1 MKVAEIIASVDRLRP
16 NGYEAEEKTRWL
28 SEIEG
33 MIVDE
38 IINMAEGNDI
48 TFEAYKYEVDA
59 EKETL
64 LPERFTDIYIHYLKA
79 KMELHDDE
87 LTQYNKEVMV
97 YQSAYNQYAAWYRR
111 NHMPKQ
117 KARIIV

>member
-1 MKVAEIIASVDRLRP
+1 MNITEIITSVDELRP
-16 NGYEAEEKTRWL
+16 NGYDVNQKTGWL

-38 IINMAEGNDI
+38 IYNMAEGNDI
-48 TFEAYKYEVDA
+48 VFDGYTYELDA

-64 LPERFTDIYIHYLKA
+64 LPNRFTDIYIHYLKA
-79 KMELHDDE
+79 KIELNDDE

-97 YQSAYNQYAAWYRR
+97 YQAAYSQFAAWYRR

-117 KARIIV
+117 RAKFIV

>member
-1 MKVAEIIASVDRLRP
+1 MNVTEIIACVDELRP
-16 NGYEAEEKTRWL
+16 NAYDKVQKTRWL

-38 IINMAEGNDI
+38 ILNMAEGNDI
-48 TFEAYKYEVDA
+48 SFEDYKYEVDA
-59 EKETL
+59 ERETL

-79 KMELHDDE
+79 KIELNDDE

-97 YQSAYNQYAAWYRR
+97 YQAAFDQYAAWYRR

-117 KARIIV
+117 RAKMIV